1 MEHDSDPPMTRSRP
15 IRRDVV
21 AVFRKRSEKSR
32 GRSLGDRI
40 HTRVIYIPNLIGLF
54 FFLFFSPYVKR
65 KDDSCTLSSLSSKT
79 IPSLF
84 WSPSFS
90 LYSSFPRSF
99 SLSLFLILAL
109 SLSSRNPS
117 RRNFI
122 LAASKQ
128 PLALLRPR
136 IDKTMAMVQVPRRFP
151 MPLEFYARSEE
162 SGIYLHRIAP

>member
-90 LYSSFPRSF
+90 LYSSFPRS
-99 SLSLFLILAL
+99 L
-109 SLSSRNPS
+109 SLSRSRS
-117 RRNFI
+117 
-122 LAASKQ
+122 
-128 PLALLRPR
+128 LALIPQSFSSQFHSRG
-136 IDKTMAMVQVPRRFP
+136 IETA
-151 MPLEFYARSEE
+151 
-162 SGIYLHRIAP
+162 SGVSSPANRQDDGDGASS